1 MLDHKTKTD
10 DTLLYDELQAELE
23 AARRELEETRM
34 LLDQSRQELERLTQ
48 RNAAVSARLQ
58 QVQAGIGSL
67 PPSEVKAA
75 YDAALEAQGRLFV
88 LRGRL
93 DQLQAEE
100 SRLGK
105 LVSWLER
112 LAPLVSAP
120 KSKTHSEAVGMV
132 EMVIQAQEAERARL
146 ARQMHDEPA
155 QALSNFILQAE
166 IAQRLFDLDPV
177 KAREELNAL
186 KTAAGATFQKVRDY
200 IFELRPMMLDD
211 LGLGPTLARYAET
224 VRERS
229 GADVRL
235 ACRGLEGRLE
245 PYQEVMLFRAVQELV
260 GNALRHGG
268 ASEVKVQVD
277 VVDPEVR
284 VWVEDNGKG
293 FEAREAFDKGLGLKL
308 IRDRV
313 EMLGGSLDVHTSAGQ
328 GSRIAFR
335 MPALRSRVI
344 A

>member
-1 MLDHKTKTD
+1 MLDRKTKTD
-10 DTLLYDELQAELE
+10 NILLYDELQADLE

-58 QVQAGIGSL
+58 QVQAGIASL
-67 PPSEVKAA
+67 PPSEVKSA

-93 DQLQAEE
+93 AQLQAEE

-112 LAPLVSAP
+112 LAPAVAAP
-120 KSKTHSEAVGMV
+120 KSQTASAAAGTV

-224 VRERS
+224 VREGN
-229 GADVRL
+229 GADIRL
-235 ACRGLEGRLE
+235 ACTGLDQRLE

-268 ASEVKVQVD
+268 ASEVKIQVD
-277 VVDPEVR
+277 VVGSEVR
-284 VWVEDNGKG
+284 VRVEDNGKG
-293 FEAREAFDKGLGLKL
+293 FDTKEAFEKGLGLKL
-308 IRDRV
+308 VRDRV
-313 EMLGGSLDVHTSAGQ
+313 EMLGGSLDLHAASGQ
-328 GSRIAFR
+328 GTQVGFR
-335 MPALRSRVI
+335 MPALRS
-344 A
+344 

>member
-10 DTLLYDELQAELE
+10 DPLLYDELQTDLE
-23 AARRELEETRM
+23 SARRELEETRL

-48 RNAAVSARLQ
+48 RNAAVTARLQ

-93 DQLQAEE
+93 AQLQAEE

-120 KSKTHSEAVGMV
+120 KSKTHSEAAGTV

-166 IAQRLFDLDPV
+166 IAQRLFDLDPI
-177 KAREELNAL
+177 KAREELNTL
-186 KTAAGATFQKVRDY
+186 KAAAGATFQKVRDY

-224 VRERS
+224 TRERS

-235 ACRGLEGRLE
+235 ACSGLEGRLE
-245 PYQEVMLFRAVQELV
+245 PYQEVMLFRAGQELV
-260 GNALRHGG
+260 GNSLKHGG
-268 ASEVKVQVD
+268 ATQVKVQVD
-277 VVDPEVR
+277 VVGAEVR
-284 VWVEDNGKG
+284 VRVEDNGKG
-293 FEAREAFDKGLGLKL
+293 FDIKEAFEKGLGLKL
-308 IRDRV
+308 VRDRV
-313 EMLGGSLDVHTSAGQ
+313 EMLGGSLDLYAASGQ
-328 GSRIAFR
+328 GAQVGFR
-335 MPALRSRVI
+335 MPALIS
-344 A
+344 